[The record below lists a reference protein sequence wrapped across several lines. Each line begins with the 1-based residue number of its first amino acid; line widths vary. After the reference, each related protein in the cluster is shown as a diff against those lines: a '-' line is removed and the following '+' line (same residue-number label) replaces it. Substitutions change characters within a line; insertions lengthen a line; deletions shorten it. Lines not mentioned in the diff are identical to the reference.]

1 MGAFGCV
8 WEAPRVVGQR
18 RGWGWME
25 TRDRAHNR
33 AIGKKVKS
41 EVKKWTKGG
50 TGGGRKEYLVLLV
63 GGSRRATKYEECFD
77 RC

>member
-1 MGAFGCV
+1 M
-8 WEAPRVVGQR
+8 VGQR

-25 TRDRAHNR
+25 IRDRAHNR
-33 AIGKKVKS
+33 AIG
-41 EVKKWTKGG
+41 ENEKGG
-50 TGGGRKEYLVLLV
+50 EKGTRSGTGEARKEYLVLLV